1 MQSSLQRYFSL
12 RINKLFNHLHDF
24 ELMGDEASLHDFRV
38 ELKKLKSVIR
48 FLKTIYP
55 KQKFKKINHLLGS
68 IFQNAG
74 EIREYQLLLQW
85 LQKHELKNIAAN
97 YFPEEK
103 MKLMIA
109 SFHQQSASYKTDLK
123 EVIERCSKYVQIT
136 NKILPEQYVT
146 ELNAQIE
153 KLLHKHLSAKDWH
166 ELRKLIK
173 KWMYASNWIVHE
185 EKNKI
190 NSLFSYYNKL
200 QETIGQWHDL
210 LVIKET
216 LYQKQIHLSAD
227 IDIQKDLSKA
237 LEKLNHSIRYR
248 EKQVSEIISRQ
259 LVSA

>member
-1 MQSSLQRYFSL
+1 MQSSLQRYFLL

-24 ELMGDEASLHDFRV
+24 ELMGDEPSLHDFRV
-38 ELKKLKSVIR
+38 ELKKLKSVIK

-55 KQKFKKINHLLGS
+55 KQKFKKVNHLLGS

-74 EIREYQLLLQW
+74 EIREYQLLQQW
-85 LQKHELKNIAAN
+85 LKKHELKNIVEN

-103 MKLMIA
+103 IKSLIS
-109 SFHQQSASYKTDLK
+109 SFHQQSASYKTDLQ
-123 EVIERCSKYVQIT
+123 EVIDRCNKYVQIT

-153 KLLHKHLSAKDWH
+153 KLLHKHLSTKDWH

-216 LYQKQIHLSAD
+216 LHQKQIHLSAE

-237 LEKLNHSIRYR
+237 LEKLNHAIKYR
-248 EKQVSEIISRQ
+248 EKQVAEIISRQ
-259 LVSA
+259 LITA